1 VAEELKPR
9 SWKIREGRSLASTV
23 PYAEHAVNDVG
34 RDHLVCTNVGAKPVG
49 FSDLLDGRQG
59 RRDQHWWKDAVLRWD
74 ARHPSNPGGT
84 CNGSVRRDESGVIRG
99 RTRRDSLKSSQV
111 NGSSGFDY
119 LGLGFRATYF
129 DGDLHS
135 IFHRI
140 FEGDFDSE
148 QPVLVDR
155 FGFVRFHRPS

>member
-1 VAEELKPR
+1 MISIGGRTQSFVGTLGTPRTRVAPAAIVSGAMNR
-9 SWKIREGRSLASTV
+9 ASSV
-23 PYAEHAVNDVG
+23 VG
-34 RDHLVCTNVGAKPVG
+34 REETL
-49 FSDLLDGRQG
+49 
-59 RRDQHWWKDAVLRWD
+59 
-74 ARHPSNPGGT
+74 
-84 CNGSVRRDESGVIRG
+84 
-99 RTRRDSLKSSQV
+99 SSQV

-140 FEGDFDSE
+140 FEGHLDSE

>member
-84 CNGSVRRDESGVIRG
+84 CSGSVRRDESGVIRG
-99 RTRRDSLKSSQV
+99 RTRRDSLK
-111 NGSSGFDY
+111 
-119 LGLGFRATYF
+119 LGAVTK
-129 DGDLHS
+129 
-135 IFHRI
+135 
-140 FEGDFDSE
+140 
-148 QPVLVDR
+148 
-155 FGFVRFHRPS
+155 